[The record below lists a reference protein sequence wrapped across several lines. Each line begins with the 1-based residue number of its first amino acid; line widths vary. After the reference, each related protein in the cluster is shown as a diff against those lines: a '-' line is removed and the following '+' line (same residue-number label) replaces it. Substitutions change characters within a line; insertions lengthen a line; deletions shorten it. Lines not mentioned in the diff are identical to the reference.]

1 MRSKIGRNSL
11 LCRLALYALPFAL
24 FALIARE
31 AQAQRLVAFDVSVGA
46 NSGGQRIAAGA
57 WLPLATLLDRITLSG
72 GARLTSYHGESGSFG
87 NHGTVTAALTPTLS
101 FPSQAVGLAIAVQA
115 EVAIV
120 GPLSAGFNIDLAG
133 VAVGGD
139 QSVAGLTAR
148 VQRGSLLLG
157 GSPDVGALNSET
169 YVAWAFAPTFTLRA
183 GTTHFVTNY
192 EVRDPSSPGVPAA
205 KYQQFKTLPF
215 VAVGWRF

>member
-1 MRSKIGRNSL
+1 MRSKIGRKPL
-11 LCRLALYALPFAL
+11 IRRLALCALL
-24 FALIARE
+24 FALLARG
-31 AQAQRLVAFDVSVGA
+31 AQAQRLVALDVSVGA
-46 NSGGQRIAAGA
+46 NNGGQRLAASA
-57 WLPLATLLDRITLSG
+57 WLPLTTLLERITLSG
-72 GARLTSYHGESGSFG
+72 GARLTSYNGESGTFG
-87 NHGTVTAALTPTLS
+87 NRGTVTAALTPRLN
-101 FPSQAVGLAIAVQA
+101 FPSQVVGFAIAVQA

-120 GPLSAGFNIDLAG
+120 GPLSVGFNIDLAG
-133 VAVGGD
+133 VAAGGD

-169 YVAWAFAPTFTLRA
+169 YVAWAFAPTFTFRA

-192 EVRDPSSPGVPAA
+192 EVRDPASPGVTAA